1 MKQRS
6 RRIKINGKRRKV
18 YIKEKTGPRSTMV
31 FIKHCVKDIQN
42 KIKRLTS
49 NYSPIVSLR
58 MPVFKNQIISESQSE
73 GIS

>member
-1 MKQRS
+1 MQQRF
-6 RRIKINGKRRKV
+6 RRPKINGKR
-18 YIKEKTGPRSTMV
+18 YEIPIKEKTGPRSTMV

-58 MPVFKNQIISESQSE
+58 MPVFKNQLVSESQNK